1 MFAPSGISEV
11 FARKV
16 KRTLGSLLTG
26 SLCLLLSGHALAAE
40 DTRDPRHFFFAQSF
54 GDLPEELDEARQAG
68 KLGLLLFF
76 EQEGCTYCERML
88 KTILNQPAVQD
99 WYHARFTSIA
109 VDINGDVELTD
120 IDGITLPAK
129 VFAEH
134 RRVKTTPTLSFIDLQ
149 GAEVHRQVK
158 MINSVDEFLL
168 LGRYVA
174 EGHYS
179 DTSWTDYSA
188 ASAATPANHDSV
200 PRVLNFSAA
209 GAEAAANGQSLLLAV
224 TREGC
229 SYCKK
234 LRREVLVPI
243 IRGGEYDDRIM
254 VREMMM
260 DPDSA
265 IVDFAGYASTT
276 AQIASRYNVTIAPTV
291 LLLDPSG
298 RSLHAPI
305 VGINNAE
312 MYGLYLDQAISEATA
327 APAAEQ
333 AAIQD

>member
-11 FARKV
+11 FYRRG
-16 KRTLGSLLTG
+16 KRAMTFLLTG
-26 SLCLLLSGHALAAE
+26 SLCLLLAGRALAAE
-40 DTRDPRHFFFAQSF
+40 DTRDPRAFFFAQSF

-76 EQEGCTYCERML
+76 EQEGCPYCERML

-99 WYHARFTSIA
+99 WYRARFTSIA

-120 IDGITLPAK
+120 IDGITLPSK

-134 RRVKTTPTLSFIDLQ
+134 RRVKTTPTLSFLDLQ
-149 GAEVHRQVK
+149 GTEVHRQVK
-158 MINSVDEFLL
+158 MINDADELLL

-174 EGHYS
+174 EGHYT
-179 DTSWTDYSA
+179 DTPWTDYSA
-188 ASAATPANHDSV
+188 ASTAAPVSHGSV
-200 PRVLNFSAA
+200 PHVLDFSAE
-209 GAEAAANGQSLLLAV
+209 GAEAAANGQKLLVAV

-229 SYCKK
+229 TYCKQ
-234 LRREVLVPI
+234 LRREVIVPM

-265 IVDFAGYASTT
+265 IVDFTGFASST

-298 RSLHAPI
+298 RLLHVPI
-305 VGINNAE
+305 VGINNVD
-312 MYGLYLDQAISEATA
+312 MYGFYLDQAISEATA
-327 APAAEQ
+327 VRGSEQ
-333 AAIQD
+333 AAKQE

>member
-11 FARKV
+11 FARRAR
-16 KRTLGSLLTG
+16 RTLTFVATM
-26 SLCLLLSGHALAAE
+26 SLCLLVIAPARAAE
-40 DTRDPRHFFFAQSF
+40 GTRDPRQFFFAQSF

-76 EQEGCTYCERML
+76 EQEGCPYCERML
-88 KTILNQPAVQD
+88 KAILSQPAVQD
-99 WYHARFTSIA
+99 WYRARFTPIA

-120 IDGITLPAK
+120 VDGITLPSK

-134 RRVKTTPTLSFIDLQ
+134 RRVKTTPTLSFLDLH
-149 GAEVHRQVK
+149 GVEVHRQVK

-188 ASAATPANHDSV
+188 ASAAAPANHDSV
-200 PRVLNFSAA
+200 PRVLDFSAE
-209 GAEAAANGQSLLLAV
+209 GATAAANGQSLLLAV

-260 DPDSA
+260 EPDTA
-265 IVDFAGYASTT
+265 VVDFDGNTSTS
-276 AQIASRYNVTIAPTV
+276 AQIASRYSVTIAPTV

-298 RSLHAPI
+298 TSLHAPI

-312 MYGLYLDQAISEATA
+312 MYGFYLDQAISVATA
-327 APAAEQ
+327 AAAEQ
-333 AAIQD
+333 AERQE